1 MGSPTSP
8 GQAIK
13 LSSVDMICN
22 PVGLASCVQS
32 LCGVLLII
40 FATITWQLTLEL
52 QDGVISSKIAENG
65 LFFFTGIFLLLVAAT
80 GSMVV
85 MNKSETVKIICALT
99 NLSAV
104 LLKLTFILCL
114 QGQINIIVFCIF
126 IVSIFSEIVCILT
139 IFNTCFSVEKT
150 DLDNLVAT
158 MDEENIVVSDL
169 YFSSEI
175 YRV

>member
-1 MGSPTSP
+1 
-8 GQAIK
+8 
-13 LSSVDMICN
+13 MICN

-40 FATITWQLTLEL
+40 FATIAGQQTLEL
-52 QDGVISSKIAENG
+52 QDEVISSKIGENG
-65 LFFFTGIFLLLVAAT
+65 FFFFTGIFLLLGAAT

-85 MNKSETVKIICALT
+85 MNASEIVKIICALT
-99 NLSAV
+99 NFSAV

-114 QGQINIIVFCIF
+114 QGQIDIIVFCIF
-126 IVSIFSEIVCILT
+126 IVSIFSEIVCILSM
-139 IFNTCFSVEKT
+139 FNTCFSADKI